1 MRISTFFTWFWI
13 LYIPFCILFYDQVND
28 YVDEVMTL
36 LLALFTLTKLNKQ
49 RSPKAQK
56 EIVLY
61 VVLVALYFVYSES
74 LRINTIN
81 ALLLD
86 IQQQVRPYV
95 VFYCTY
101 LLAPMFTRS
110 QKSMMIAVIS
120 ASVLLYVIL
129 NFIGFSVSTYGL
141 QTPVIGQASLML
153 AMLFLFCYGDRG
165 ENRWVA
171 LLIVAVGLLSGKSK
185 VYGEVIAFIGIFFFL
200 KNKLNIKSAK
210 SVLQLVALAVIII
223 FFTWTKFNAYYV
235 EGLSKDEVGQM
246 NARPAS
252 YTVAGDIILKDYI
265 PFGSGFAS
273 FATNAAAV
281 HYSPLYYKYKLDE
294 VWGLSPDNP
303 MFLADA
309 YYPTLA
315 QFGLVGIFFFLW
327 FWVRRYK
334 EVASKKERV
343 YYKIGLMCIL
353 ALALES
359 TADSSYLSGKGM
371 GYFMLLAMCI
381 RAGEKDI
388 KKRRRIVIVNRD
400 VVRKEHASISNV
412 DENTGH

>member
-185 VYGEVIAFIGIFFFL
+185 VYG
-200 KNKLNIKSAK
+200 
-210 SVLQLVALAVIII
+210 
-223 FFTWTKFNAYYV
+223 
-235 EGLSKDEVGQM
+235 
-246 NARPAS
+246 
-252 YTVAGDIILKDYI
+252 
-265 PFGSGFAS
+265 
-273 FATNAAAV
+273 
-281 HYSPLYYKYKLDE
+281 
-294 VWGLSPDNP
+294 
-303 MFLADA
+303 
-309 YYPTLA
+309 
-315 QFGLVGIFFFLW
+315 
-327 FWVRRYK
+327 
-334 EVASKKERV
+334 
-343 YYKIGLMCIL
+343 
-353 ALALES
+353 
-359 TADSSYLSGKGM
+359 
-371 GYFMLLAMCI
+371 
-381 RAGEKDI
+381 
-388 KKRRRIVIVNRD
+388 
-400 VVRKEHASISNV
+400 
-412 DENTGH
+412 